1 MKMAVTCRIVEPK
14 SGVYPAE
21 DYCHAVEVRGAERL
35 LFISGTMGL
44 DGKGNAPPGLEQQLE
59 QIWANITAILAAA
72 TMTRD
77 NIVRLTAYLRHKD
90 YALANQ
96 NARLAALGGRR
107 IPTTA
112 IVVETLESDWLV
124 EIEAIA
130 AA

>member
-1 MKMAVTCRIVEPK
+1 MVANCRIVEPK
-14 SGVYPAE
+14 SGIYPAE
-21 DYCHAVEVRGAERL
+21 DYCHAMEVKGAERL
-35 LFISGTMGL
+35 LFVSGTMGL
-44 DGKGNAPPGLEQQLE
+44 DEKGVAPPGLEQQLE
-59 QIWANITAILAAA
+59 LIWANITAILAVAS
-72 TMTRD
+72 MTKD
-77 NIVRLTAYLRHKD
+77 NIVRLTSYLRHKD

-96 NARLAALGGRR
+96 NARLAALRGRR